1 MKYSIKVCMY
11 FSPTKK
17 CLCLVA
23 TPTAKGCGK
32 EPIQNRDKKGMR
44 MRDHKDIALAGLR
57 QLVMEVRDK

>member
-1 MKYSIKVCMY
+1 MKYPIKVCMY

-17 CLCLVA
+17 CLYLVA
-23 TPTAKGCGK
+23 TPTAKGRGK
-32 EPIQNRDKKGMR
+32 EPIQNCEKKGMR